1 MNGDPGPVLHRP
13 LLVVLKVVQYQLN
26 EHQIDHVDPE
36 DVGVVGED
44 EHQQGVDWLPDKV
57 KTSGAFTTST
67 GSGGHHSI
75 TSVTKPFTTTTESP
89 LLVLKTAELDAIAE
103 PDGGEQWH

>member
-13 LLVVLKVVQYQLN
+13 LLVVLQVVQYQLN

-57 KTSGAFTTST
+57 KTSGAFTST
-67 GSGGHHSI
+67 GSGGHHPVTSI
-75 TSVTKPFTTTTESP
+75 TEPFTTTTESP

-103 PDGGEQWH
+103 PDCGEQWH